1 MKKEN
6 TPEVIT
12 MRQLLE
18 CGVHFGHQTKR
29 WNPKMKKYI
38 FTSRNGIHIIDFQ
51 QTIKIIKNIHE
62 MVKNI
67 ATQNKTILFV
77 GTKKQAQDAIKEEAI
92 KCGMPYVHH
101 RWLGGILT
109 NIMTIRQSINKY
121 KKYSQMIEDGSL
133 EKLSNKEASKL
144 KKSHARLSQYLEG
157 IKDMIQVPDILFVV
171 DTKKEQLAI
180 KEATKLGIP
189 IIGIVDTNTDP
200 NEVQHAI
207 PGNDDAIRSIRL
219 LCSIMGNAIN
229 TGKALQESQ
238 ALFTE
243 EATKENAIKEE
254 ATKEE
259 APKEK
264 ETKKTTSTQK
274 EPDNKETNV
283 AKKET
288 KKEEIKKEET
298 KKEEIKKEEI
308 KKEEIKKDSTKKV
321 VKKTE
326 TEKVKA

>member
-6 TPEVIT
+6 TPEVVT

-18 CGVHFGHQTKR
+18 SGVHFGHQTKR

-38 FTSRNGIHIIDFQ
+38 FTSRNGIHIIDLQ

-62 MVKNI
+62 IVKNI

-157 IKDMIQVPDILFVV
+157 IKDMIQVPDMLFVV
-171 DTKKEQLAI
+171 DTKKEQLAL

-229 TGKALQESQ
+229 SGKALQESQ

-243 EATKENAIKEE
+243 ESTKENAIKEE
-254 ATKEE
+254 STKEE
-259 APKEK
+259 A
-264 ETKKTTSTQK
+264 TKKTTNKQK

-283 AKKET
+283 AEKDTKEKNTQKKET
-288 KKEEIKKEET
+288 
-298 KKEEIKKEEI
+298 

>member
-6 TPEVIT
+6 TPEVVT

-38 FTSRNGIHIIDFQ
+38 FTSRNGIHIIDLQ

-109 NIMTIRQSINKY
+109 NIMTIRKSINKY

-157 IKDMIQVPDILFVV
+157 IKDMIKIPDMLFVV
-171 DTKKEQLAI
+171 DTKKEQLAL

-229 TGKALQESQ
+229 SGKALQESQ

-243 EATKENAIKEE
+243 ESTKENAIKEE
-254 ATKEE
+254 STKEE
-259 APKEK
+259 APK
-264 ETKKTTSTQK
+264 KTTSKQK

-283 AKKET
+283 AEKDTKEKNTQKKET
-288 KKEEIKKEET
+288 
-298 KKEEIKKEEI
+298 

>member
-1 MKKEN
+1 
-6 TPEVIT
+6 
-12 MRQLLE
+12 
-18 CGVHFGHQTKR
+18 
-29 WNPKMKKYI
+29 MKKYI
-38 FTSRNGIHIIDFQ
+38 FTSRNGIHIIDLQ

-144 KKSHARLSQYLEG
+144 KKSHTRLSHYLEG
-157 IKDMIQVPDILFVV
+157 IKDMIQAPDMLFVV

-189 IIGIVDTNTDP
+189 IIGVVDTNTDP

-219 LCSIMGNAIN
+219 LCSIMANAVN
-229 TGKALQESQ
+229 SGKALQESQ

-243 EATKENAIKEE
+243 DAIKEE
-254 ATKEE
+254 KTEE
-259 APKEK
+259 KTTEEK
-264 ETKKTTSTQK
+264 TTEKTTSTQT
-274 EPDNKETNV
+274 EPDNKETNI
-283 AKKET
+283 AEKDTKEKNTQKKET
-288 KKEEIKKEET
+288 KKK
-298 KKEEIKKEEI
+298 
-308 KKEEIKKDSTKKV
+308 EIKKDSTKKA

>member
-6 TPEVIT
+6 TPEVVT

-38 FTSRNGIHIIDFQ
+38 FTSRNGIHIIDLQ

-144 KKSHARLSQYLEG
+144 KKSHTRLSHYLEG
-157 IKDMIQVPDILFVV
+157 IKDMIQAPDMLFVV

-189 IIGIVDTNTDP
+189 IIGVVDTNTDP

-229 TGKALQESQ
+229 SGKALQESQ

-243 EATKENAIKEE
+243 DAIKEE
-254 ATKEE
+254 KTEE
-259 APKEK
+259 KTTEEK
-264 ETKKTTSTQK
+264 AIEEKTTEKTTSTQT
-274 EPDNKETNV
+274 EPDNKETNI
-283 AKKET
+283 AEKDTKEKNTQKKET
-288 KKEEIKKEET
+288 KKK
-298 KKEEIKKEEI
+298 
-308 KKEEIKKDSTKKV
+308 EIKKDSTKKA

>member
-6 TPEVIT
+6 TPEVVT

-38 FTSRNGIHIIDFQ
+38 FTSRNGIHIIDLQ

-121 KKYSQMIEDGSL
+121 KKSSQMIEDGSI

-157 IKDMIQVPDILFVV
+157 IKDMVQIPDMLFVV
-171 DTKKEQLAI
+171 DTKKEQLAL

-189 IIGIVDTNTDP
+189 IIGVVDTNTDP

-219 LCSIMGNAIN
+219 LCSIMANAVN
-229 TGKALQESQ
+229 SGKALQESQ

-243 EATKENAIKEE
+243 ETTTEE
-254 ATKEE
+254 TTAEKTTTEE
-259 APKEK
+259 TTAE
-264 ETKKTTSTQK
+264 ETTTEETTTTKTTSTQK
-274 EPDNKETNV
+274 EPDNKETNI
-283 AKKET
+283 AEKDTKET
-288 KKEEIKKEET
+288 KEKNTQKEET
-298 KKEEIKKEEI
+298 KKKEIKKNAN
-308 KKEEIKKDSTKKV
+308 KKV

-326 TEKVKA
+326 AEKVKA

>member
-6 TPEVIT
+6 TPEVVT

-38 FTSRNGIHIIDFQ
+38 FTSRNGIHIIDLQ

-62 MVKNI
+62 IVKNI

-157 IKDMIQVPDILFVV
+157 IKDMIQVPDMLFVV

-229 TGKALQESQ
+229 SGKALQESQ

-243 EATKENAIKEE
+243 ESTKENAIKEE

-259 APKEK
+259 A
-264 ETKKTTSTQK
+264 TKKTTSKQK

-283 AKKET
+283 AEKDTKEKNTQKKET
-288 KKEEIKKEET
+288 
-298 KKEEIKKEEI
+298 

>member
-6 TPEVIT
+6 TPEVVT

-38 FTSRNGIHIIDFQ
+38 FTSRNGIHIIDLQ

-62 MVKNI
+62 IVKNI

-144 KKSHARLSQYLEG
+144 KKSHTRLSHYLEG
-157 IKDMIQVPDILFVV
+157 IKDMIQAPDMLFVV

-189 IIGIVDTNTDP
+189 IIGVVDTNTDP

-219 LCSIMGNAIN
+219 LCSIMANAVN
-229 TGKALQESQ
+229 SGKALQESQ

-243 EATKENAIKEE
+243 DAIKEE
-254 ATKEE
+254 KTEE
-259 APKEK
+259 KTEEK
-264 ETKKTTSTQK
+264 AIEEKTTEKTTSTQT
-274 EPDNKETNV
+274 EPDNKETNI
-283 AKKET
+283 AEKDTKEKNTQKKET
-288 KKEEIKKEET
+288 KKK
-298 KKEEIKKEEI
+298 
-308 KKEEIKKDSTKKV
+308 EIKKDSTKKA

>member
-6 TPEVIT
+6 TPEVVT

-38 FTSRNGIHIIDFQ
+38 FTSRNGIHIIDLQ

-62 MVKNI
+62 MVENV
-67 ATQNKTILFV
+67 ASQNKTILFV

-109 NIMTIRQSINKY
+109 NIMTIRKSINKY

-157 IKDMIQVPDILFVV
+157 IKDMIKIPDMLFVV
-171 DTKKEQLAI
+171 DTKKEQLAL

-229 TGKALQESQ
+229 SGKALQESQ

-243 EATKENAIKEE
+243 ESTKENAIKEE
-254 ATKEE
+254 STKEE
-259 APKEK
+259 APK
-264 ETKKTTSTQK
+264 KTTSKQK

-283 AKKET
+283 AEKDTKEKNTQKKET
-288 KKEEIKKEET
+288 
-298 KKEEIKKEEI
+298 

>member
-38 FTSRNGIHIIDFQ
+38 FTSRNGIHIIDLQ

-243 EATKENAIKEE
+243 EATKE
-254 ATKEE
+254 E

-288 KKEEIKKEET
+288 KKEEIKKEE
-298 KKEEIKKEEI
+298 I